1 MNKNVIYNVSSR
13 LPYISSDM
21 MNIRYI
27 QLCASMIC
35 IALLTSLQLYV
46 KEQTKISKTMLLPY
60 VPNRPIPTPVKELN
74 ITLCP
79 QGRPKPTIDDILC
92 MVFISLFLLHS
103 NKRKSIQRCCTN
115 CQS

>member
-21 MNIRYI
+21 MNLRYI

-46 KEQTKISKTMLLPY
+46 KEQTKISNTMLLPY
-60 VPNRPIPTPVKELN
+60 VPNPIPTPVKELN

-79 QGRPKPTIDDILC
+79 QGRPKPIIDDILC
-92 MVFISLFLLHS
+92 MVFISLFLL
-103 NKRKSIQRCCTN
+103 RKSIQSCCTN

>member
-46 KEQTKISKTMLLPY
+46 KEQTKISNTMLLPY
-60 VPNRPIPTPVKELN
+60 VPNPIPTPVKELN

-79 QGRPKPTIDDILC
+79 QGRPKPIIDDILC
-92 MVFISLFLLHS
+92 MVFISLFLL
-103 NKRKSIQRCCTN
+103 RKSIQSCCTN

>member
-60 VPNRPIPTPVKELN
+60 VPNPIPTPVKELN

-92 MVFISLFLLHS
+92 MVFISLFLL
-103 NKRKSIQRCCTN
+103 RKSIQSCCTN

>member
-21 MNIRYI
+21 MNLRYI

-60 VPNRPIPTPVKELN
+60 VPNPIPTPVKELN

-79 QGRPKPTIDDILC
+79 QGRPKPIIDDILC

>member
-1 MNKNVIYNVSSR
+1 MKKNVIYNVSSR

-21 MNIRYI
+21 MNLRYI

-79 QGRPKPTIDDILC
+79 QGRPKPIIDDILC
-92 MVFISLFLLHS
+92 MVFISLFLL
-103 NKRKSIQRCCTN
+103 RKSIQSCCTN

>member
-21 MNIRYI
+21 MNLRYI

-46 KEQTKISKTMLLPY
+46 KEQTKISNTMLLPY
-60 VPNRPIPTPVKELN
+60 VPNPIPTPVKELN
-74 ITLCP
+74 TTLCP
-79 QGRPKPTIDDILC
+79 QGRPKPIIDDILC
-92 MVFISLFLLHS
+92 MVFISLFLL
-103 NKRKSIQRCCTN
+103 RKSIQSCCTN

>member
-46 KEQTKISKTMLLPY
+46 KEQTKISKTKLLPY
-60 VPNRPIPTPVKELN
+60 VPNPIPTPVKELN

-79 QGRPKPTIDDILC
+79 QGRPKPIIDDILC
-92 MVFISLFLLHS
+92 MVFISLFLL
-103 NKRKSIQRCCTN
+103 RKSIQSCCTN

>member
-21 MNIRYI
+21 MNLRYI

-60 VPNRPIPTPVKELN
+60 VPNPIPTPVKELN

-79 QGRPKPTIDDILC
+79 QGRPKPIIDDILC
-92 MVFISLFLLHS
+92 MVFISLFLL
-103 NKRKSIQRCCTN
+103 RKSIQSCCTN

>member
-21 MNIRYI
+21 MNLRYI
-27 QLCASMIC
+27 QLSASMIC

-79 QGRPKPTIDDILC
+79 QGRLKPIIDDILC
-92 MVFISLFLLHS
+92 MVFISLFLL
-103 NKRKSIQRCCTN
+103 RKSIQSCCTN

>member
-46 KEQTKISKTMLLPY
+46 KEQTKISNTMLLPY
-60 VPNRPIPTPVKELN
+60 VPNPIPTPVKELN
-74 ITLCP
+74 TTLCP
-79 QGRPKPTIDDILC
+79 QGRPKPIIDDILC
-92 MVFISLFLLHS
+92 MVFISLFLL
-103 NKRKSIQRCCTN
+103 RKSIQSCCTN

>member
-60 VPNRPIPTPVKELN
+60 VPNPIPTPVKELN

-79 QGRPKPTIDDILC
+79 QGRPKPIIDDILC
-92 MVFISLFLLHS
+92 MVFISLFLL
-103 NKRKSIQRCCTN
+103 RKSIQSCCTN

>member
-1 MNKNVIYNVSSR
+1 MN
-13 LPYISSDM
+13 L
-21 MNIRYI
+21 RYI

-79 QGRPKPTIDDILC
+79 QGRPKPIIDDILC
-92 MVFISLFLLHS
+92 MVFISLFLL
-103 NKRKSIQRCCTN
+103 RKSIQSCCTN

>member
-60 VPNRPIPTPVKELN
+60 VPNPIPTPVKELN

-79 QGRPKPTIDDILC
+79 QGRLKPIIDDILC
-92 MVFISLFLLHS
+92 MVFISLFLL
-103 NKRKSIQRCCTN
+103 RKSIQSCCTN

>member
-79 QGRPKPTIDDILC
+79 QGRLKPIIDDILC
-92 MVFISLFLLHS
+92 MVFISLFLL
-103 NKRKSIQRCCTN
+103 RKSIQSCCTN

>member
-21 MNIRYI
+21 MNLRYI

-46 KEQTKISKTMLLPY
+46 KEQTKISKTKLLPY
-60 VPNRPIPTPVKELN
+60 VPNPIPTPVKEPN
-74 ITLCP
+74 TTLCP

-92 MVFISLFLLHS
+92 MVFISLFLL
-103 NKRKSIQRCCTN
+103 RKSIQSCCTN

>member
-46 KEQTKISKTMLLPY
+46 KEQTKISNTMLLPY
-60 VPNRPIPTPVKELN
+60 VPNPIPTPVKELN

-92 MVFISLFLLHS
+92 MVFISLFLL
-103 NKRKSIQRCCTN
+103 RKSIQSCCTN
-115 CQS
+115 C

>member
-1 MNKNVIYNVSSR
+1 MKKNVIYNVSSR

-21 MNIRYI
+21 MNLRYI

-60 VPNRPIPTPVKELN
+60 VPNPIPTPVKELN

-79 QGRPKPTIDDILC
+79 QGRPKPIIDDILC
-92 MVFISLFLLHS
+92 MVFISLFLL
-103 NKRKSIQRCCTN
+103 RKSIQSCCTN